1 MENLLNHYIDF
12 ILFHI
17 IIMTFSIFCLDY
29 WKHMIIFLILLM
41 LALNKLEYKFK
52 DTLLKYKII
61 KLINIYSI
69 IFIIFLFITEADF
82 LPI

>member
-1 MENLLNHYIDF
+1 
-12 ILFHI
+12 
-17 IIMTFSIFCLDY
+17 MTFSIFCLDY